1 MLYTK
6 IKNSSYTISTAIST
20 KTSKVTSVQ
29 NFRGYMGKH
38 THTWRLSCFWGKN
51 KQTTKTEHVRIEKYK
66 YFIYPSGAP

>member
-38 THTWRLSCFWGKN
+38 THTLGD
-51 KQTTKTEHVRIEKYK
+51 
-66 YFIYPSGAP
+66 